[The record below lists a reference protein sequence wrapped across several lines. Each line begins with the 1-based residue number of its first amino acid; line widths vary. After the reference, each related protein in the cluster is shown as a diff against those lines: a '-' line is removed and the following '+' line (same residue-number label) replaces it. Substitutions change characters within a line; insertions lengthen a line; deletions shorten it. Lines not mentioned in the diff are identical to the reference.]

1 MGRRVDPP
9 LSLTECASQLT
20 GSLFFI
26 NLSATHAHIAAH
38 LFAGVG
44 DLQNNTDT
52 NNSMD
57 LNLDSPANANTFNGA
72 VDKLRDK
79 EKSIKYVA
87 SGRPH
92 PHPNHHT
99 DGSLSDTPYTA
110 YWNKYAHPAKNPNG
124 KENLVRPL
132 LFRRVR
138 FRLVPVD

>member
-1 MGRRVDPP
+1 MTKSDAAIEDKR
-9 LSLTECASQLT
+9 LA
-20 GSLFFI
+20 
-26 NLSATHAHIAAH
+26 HAHIAAH

-124 KENLVRPL
+124 KESLVRPL

-138 FRLVPVD
+138 FRLGSGRLIDLFIGL